1 MFSRCDPGT
10 SGVCL
15 LSAGLQLAPPEAFL
29 VHFGDE
35 LGTWNLRPLQFPTIT
50 SLLRQR
56 ITQVVVRLCT
66 EHAGKCL
73 FVVSVFTLGP
83 CD

>member
-1 MFSRCDPGT
+1 MESETAG
-10 SGVCL
+10 GL
-15 LSAGLQLAPPEAFL
+15 LE
-29 VHFGDE
+29 
-35 LGTWNLRPLQFPTIT
+35 QFPTIT